1 MKKITEQEIRE
12 KAKELEPYQNQW
24 VALVDDHVVA
34 SGATPK
40 EVKEKAER
48 QGHTDFVFHLVPSFS
63 KLYIFAL

>member
-1 MKKITEQEIRE
+1 MKEITEKELRE

-34 SGATPK
+34 AGATPR
-40 EVKEKAER
+40 EVKEKAE
-48 QGHTDFVFHLVPSFS
+48 QKGYTDFVYHLVPSFS

>member
-1 MKKITEQEIRE
+1 MKQITEKELRE

-40 EVKEKAER
+40 EVKEKAEQ
-48 QGHTDFVFHLVPSFS
+48 QGYMDFVFHLVPSFS

>member
-1 MKKITEQEIRE
+1 MRSITEKELRE

-40 EVKEKAER
+40 EVKEKAEQ
-48 QGHTDFVFHLVPSFS
+48 QGFRDFVYHLVPSFS

>member
-1 MKKITEQEIRE
+1 MKQITEKEMKE

-40 EVKEKAER
+40 KVKEKAE
-48 QGHTDFVFHLVPSFS
+48 QLGYTDFVFHLVPSFS
-63 KLYIFAL
+63 KLYIFSL

>member
-1 MKKITEQEIRE
+1 MKQITEKELRE

-24 VALVDDHVVA
+24 VALVDDHVVV

-40 EVKEKAER
+40 EVKEKAEQ
-48 QGHTDFVFHLVPSFS
+48 QGYRDFVYHLVPSFS